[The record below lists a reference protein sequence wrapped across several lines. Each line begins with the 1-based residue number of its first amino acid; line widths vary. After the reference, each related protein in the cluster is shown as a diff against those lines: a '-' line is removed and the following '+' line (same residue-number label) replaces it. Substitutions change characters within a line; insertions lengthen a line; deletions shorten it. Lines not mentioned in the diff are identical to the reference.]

1 MNIVQTFQLSQDA
14 QINLV
19 ENNGLYNLTNADG
32 TELFNHWYEKITDTQ
47 AEGKPITLQALDDGI
62 WYNLNITDHTTSFS
76 HYDNEDQLSSQISKV
91 YWHGAYNLFSNGHPL
106 LPEWHQSIMCLRLQ
120 PDYIIF
126 YLDIHNSTEIT
137 HDTTCY
143 LIKDGVILPY
153 TDFYRIEVDKHGRDF
168 LKAFRKSD
176 DRCVLIR
183 NGKTLWDCD
192 QLEFTDIL
200 ALKRTSF
207 DGSNF
212 NFIAHLGG
220 HKYAFC
226 NSEYLDYPKEWHAQ
240 VKSGAI
246 PVLASGELLDPQSE
260 DEKFLVCKLDM
271 GAYMLVCRTKDLR
284 VAVDR
289 CDSYEIHNELAV
301 YHNDDKQPRTGIV
314 FTNGLKIELNDTFQ
328 YLICGKNA
336 IYTDHWDTLTDEQIN
351 TLAEEILVDN
361 SESFYISEFL
371 DFVGPNV
378 LLRDKE
384 MGFNIIGYGLPLNPD
399 TWFEKAQIV
408 GSHILLCN
416 NGKIK
421 WMNEELRVGTGWFGV
436 IRLSPHCSIKY
447 ADGHYKKVI
456 TGSAVKGKKY
466 SLDPDGS
473 DGYLIGS
480 GEYIEVERPYGHFFF
495 KICFGNELEL
505 ISMDAYEP
513 DIKLPSA
520 VFYNWNEYSVRY
532 IGTDAFRYNG
542 SLRTIT
548 LPDTIVEIKEGA
560 LESCYGLQIIYPE

>member
-1 MNIVQTFQLSQDA
+1 MNITETYQLPEGA

-19 ENNGLYNLTNADG
+19 ENNGLYNLANAEG
-32 TELFNHWYEKITDTQ
+32 VELFNHWYEKIVATNV
-47 AEGKPITLQALDDGI
+47 EGKPLTLQALDDGI
-62 WYNLNITDHTTSFS
+62 WYNLNTTDHTTSFS
-76 HYDNEDQLSSQISKV
+76 HYDNEDQLTPEVSKV
-91 YWHGAYNLFSNGHPL
+91 FWHGAYNLFSNGQPL
-106 LPEWHQSIMCLRLQ
+106 LAEWHQSIMCLRMQ
-120 PDYIIF
+120 PGYIKF
-126 YLDIHNSTEIT
+126 YLDIVNPTEVT
-137 HDTTCY
+137 RESTCY
-143 LIKDGVILPY
+143 LILEGKILPY
-153 TDFYRIEVDKHGRDF
+153 TEFYRIEPDKHDRDF

-183 NGKTLWDCD
+183 NGKTLWNPD
-192 QLEFTDIL
+192 QLGFADIL
-200 ALKRTSF
+200 AIKRTSF

-212 NFIAHLGG
+212 NFIAHMGD

-240 VKSGAI
+240 VKNGDI
-246 PVLASGELLDPQSE
+246 PVLASGELLDPT
-260 DEKFLVCKLDM
+260 DEEQKFLVCKLDM

-289 CDSYEIHNELAV
+289 CDSYELRDEIAV
-301 YHNDDKQPRTGIV
+301 YHNDDKEPRTGIV
-314 FTNGLKIELNDTFQ
+314 FTNGLKIELDNTFE
-328 YLICGKNA
+328 YLISGKTA
-336 IYTDHWDTLTDEQIN
+336 LYTDHWDTLTEEQIKE
-351 TLAEEILVDN
+351 LADKILVDN

-378 LLRDKE
+378 LLHDKE
-384 MGFNIIGYGLPLNPD
+384 LGFNIIGYGLPLNPD

-416 NGKIK
+416 NGKLK

-436 IRLSPHCSIKY
+436 IRISPHCSIKY

-466 SLDPDGS
+466 SLDDDN
-473 DGYLIGS
+473 DGYQIGS
-480 GEYIEVERPYGHFFF
+480 GEYIEVDRPNAHFFF
-495 KICFGNELEL
+495 KICYGNELEL
-505 ISMDAYEP
+505 ISMDAREP
-513 DIKLPSA
+513 DVKLPAA

-532 IGTDAFRYNG
+532 IGSDAFRYNG
-542 SLRTIT
+542 ALQTIT

-560 LESCYGLQIIYPE
+560 LEGCYGLQIIYPE